1 MNQARK
7 NQALQDWRDRYNV
20 HPFADQFPMITG
32 AERDQLRDDIR
43 KHGILEEIVLWR
55 DNSEAA
61 ANSTLENALDA
72 VGKGPL
78 WLVDGRNR
86 LDVAQELGMR
96 LDAIPRRYVSAYR
109 LTSSLSNG
117 KSRWEDEIP
126 DAEAFILSL
135 NVHRRH
141 LTVAQRKKFIARYE
155 PHVSDRKIARDL
167 KLSPH
172 TVAKERAKDGDN
184 VQSAQNRHP
193 IERAKAAVQA
203 NPEASNRELAREAK
217 VGKDTVAKARKTV
230 RLKPEPKSPATQTV
244 RKRRDAAGAERALS
258 ELLEQFEKTTL
269 QKAWQTLGL
278 D

>member
-7 NQALQDWRDRYNV
+7 NQAPQDWRDRYNV

-109 LTSSLSNG
+109 LTSSLGNG

-141 LTVAQRKKFIARYE
+141 LTVAQRKKLIARYE
-155 PHVSDRKIARDL
+155 PHVSDRQIARDL
-167 KLSPH
+167 KLSH
-172 TVAKERAKDGDN
+172 TTVARERAKG
-184 VQSAQNRHP
+184 AQNGHNGQNTHP
-193 IERAKAAVQA
+193 VERAIVAVEA
-203 NPEASNRELAREAK
+203 NPEASNRELAKEAK
-217 VGKDTVAKARKTV
+217 VSEGTVRKARKTAQP
-230 RLKPEPKSPATQTV
+230 KPGKPQTI
-244 RKRRDAAGAERALS
+244 RKRRDAAGAERALA

-269 QKAWQTLGL
+269 QKAWRTLGL